1 MHSLPLPLGM
11 LHTAGLYERRDVRGA
26 QDADAMA
33 LMRKAGAI
41 PFALTNVSEVCIC
54 IFVEGCGGVISNC
67 SRIQSHGQT
76 NCHLPL

>member
-41 PFALTNVSEVCIC
+41 PFALTNVSEVCMWW
-54 IFVEGCGGVISNC
+54 ESNNTV
-67 SRIQSHGQT
+67 SSLIIQ
-76 NCHLPL
+76 